1 MEDPKKE
8 KQSQELKEELTDDE
22 LKGQTSRE
30 LTYDELKGL
39 SGGHGFVEPR
49 NFSAYA
55 DETPLSRQQ

>member
-30 LTYDELKGL
+30 LTDDELKGL
-39 SGGHGFVEPR
+39 SGGGQVNNVMGGRPV
-49 NFSAYA
+49 A
-55 DETPLSRQQ
+55 